1 MKDYRG
7 AEIEV
12 GAQVAFN
19 WSGDVRLGV
28 VVGFGKKANRVYVSN
43 GKYDIR
49 HDILIQGEFVRNVSR
64 VKHSTSVV
72 VLTPPNTTGFVI
84 TLVNP

>member
-7 AEIEV
+7 SEIEV

-19 WSGDVRLGV
+19 WSGEVRLGV
-28 VVGFGKKANRVYVSN
+28 VVGFGKKANRVYVSH

-49 HDILIQGEFVRNVSR
+49 HDILIQGEGCAKVSK
-64 VKHSTSVV
+64 VKHSSSVV
-72 VLTPPNTTGFVI
+72 VLTPPNVTGF
-84 TLVNP
+84 TLDLTTP